1 MTEKKTNLHER
12 NKHNMGYDF
21 KLLIKTSPELSPFI
35 IPNKYGNQSIDFSN
49 PQAVLMLNKSLLKHH
64 YKIDH
69 WNIPEGYLC
78 PPIPGRSDYIHYLA
92 DLLASSNNNV
102 QPKGKKIK
110 CLDIGVGANCIYPLI
125 GNKEYNWSF
134 VGSDID
140 KTAVKSANQIIES
153 NNLEKNL
160 AVNPRV
166 IFSQNIITND
176 ILKNLHIDKSPTITK
191 DCDGYY
197 FVNYLNVLNHTPP
210 ICGKSIR
217 ISSYNNAKK
226 IIDLTIKNHKNIIIE
241 NIEKHK
247 YSVNILAKYLWL
259 KEYHNRYI
267 NENLSSDLL
276 IK

>member
-1 MTEKKTNLHER
+1 MHEIKYTAFVDVLGFSDFIKDEITNKKEADKFYTDIKRYLIACLEHF
-12 NKHNMGYDF
+12 KYDDLNPIF
-21 KLLIKTSPELSPFI
+21 ENEEFMKNIKFDYIWISDTFVISIENNNSINSEEESKLRAMMIYILSLNVSYVNFYFI
-35 IPNKYGNQSIDFSN
+35 NE
-49 PQAVLMLNKSLLKHH
+49 
-64 YKIDH
+64 YKICIRGGITSKFTYLKDR
-69 WNIPEGYLC
+69 IILGEG
-78 PPIPGRSDYIHYLA
+78 ISEA
-92 DLLASSNNNV
+92 
-102 QPKGKKIK
+102 
-110 CLDIGVGANCIYPLI
+110 
-125 GNKEYNWSF
+125 
-134 VGSDID
+134 
-140 KTAVKSANQIIES
+140 